1 MELTFQVAMRT
12 TATYPPTLTAMAPG
26 QDLVDRRRTL
36 LTRVLTGYLAVVTVA
51 PIATTPYRS
60 DDLINR
66 RTPEAFAASGQSLV
80 EFIVAW
86 VGPWVRD
93 QGRLFPGSALWT
105 FAVFTA
111 FQDRVSYKVF
121 LAGLVLLMVALVAAT
136 AATLTRP
143 ALLPVAVAGCVAT
156 LHLRDY
162 FDGLDTFSGVMPF
175 TICGTLVALL
185 LLLRRRGWASAVVAA
200 VVWTDVLLTYEV
212 AIVLTPTLGVLVWWV
227 TRRWVRALPLLV
239 PMAAVSAVVLVL
251 RSRVTTYV
259 GEAYRINLEPDLVLT
274 TYVKQAAGALPWST
288 QWYPGTTATMAFDP
302 ALLVLAAL
310 VVAAPVAVLLTVV
323 ASRPLDLPRGATA
336 QLAMLGASMWLLPPV
351 LVAVSLGWQTD
362 LPPGQA
368 YVSVVWGYVG
378 VALLATAGWAA
389 LADGARRGW
398 QRLALPIATA
408 VMAVAA
414 AGSVVQSVSVAALL
428 AANPH

>member
-1 MELTFQVAMRT
+1 
-12 TATYPPTLTAMAPG
+12 MAGG
-26 QDLVDRRRTL
+26 QEVVDRRRSL
-36 LTRVLTGYLAVVTVA
+36 LILVLTAYLAVVAVA

-66 RTPEAFAASGQSLV
+66 RTPEAYATSGQSLV

-105 FAVFTA
+105 FAVFTV
-111 FQDRVSYKVF
+111 FQDRLSYKLF

-136 AATLTRP
+136 AATLSRP
-143 ALLPVAVAGCVAT
+143 ALAPVAVAGCVAA

-185 LLLRRRGWASAVVAA
+185 LLLRRRGWPSAVIAA
-200 VVWTDVLLTYEV
+200 VAWTYVLLTYEV
-212 AIVLTPTLGVLVWWV
+212 ATVLTPTLCVLVWWV
-227 TRRWVRALPLLV
+227 TRRWVRALPLLL
-239 PMAAVSAVVLVL
+239 PAALITAVVFVL
-251 RSRVTTYV
+251 RSRVTDYV
-259 GEAYRINLEPDLVLT
+259 GNAYRINLEPAPVLA

-288 QWYPGTTATMAFDP
+288 QWYPGTVAEMTFEP
-302 ALLVLAAL
+302 APLLLVLLL
-310 VVAAPVAVLLTVV
+310 VAVPVAVLFTLV
-323 ASRPLDLPRGATA
+323 AYRPLELPRGATA
-336 QLAMLGASMWLLPPV
+336 QLAFLGLSMWLLPPV
-351 LVAVSLGWQTD
+351 LVAVSLGWQKD

-378 VALLATAGWAA
+378 VALLIAAGWAA
-389 LADGARRGW
+389 LAERPQRGW
-398 QRLALPIATA
+398 RRLALPVATA
-408 VMAVAA
+408 VVALAA
-414 AGSVVQSVSVAALL
+414 AGSVAQSVTVAAVL